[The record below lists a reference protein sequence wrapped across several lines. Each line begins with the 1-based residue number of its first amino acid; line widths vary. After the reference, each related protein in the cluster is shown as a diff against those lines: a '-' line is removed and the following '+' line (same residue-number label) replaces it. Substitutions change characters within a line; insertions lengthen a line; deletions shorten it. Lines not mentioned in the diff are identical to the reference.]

1 MPRFEKGSQEA
12 KEYMASLRAKRGMK
26 TGAGPLEDLAKI
38 GNAMGKPFKDTIG
51 VNPFTLGYDIG
62 HDVIA
67 PAIMKGRGKG
77 MKKGGSR
84 GGDTY
89 GELEQRFNSMLGT
102 LHSIKPDPTDIGIG
116 ASMLNELRD
125 AKLTPQ
131 EVKEAS
137 KIVAKIR
144 KPKKKE

>member
-12 KEYMASLRAKRGMK
+12 REYMKILRSKRGMK

-67 PAIMKGRGKG
+67 PAI